1 MKKKFK
7 VDQQNPVRKNGSYEA
22 VIEDVTLDGNG
33 VCRVDG
39 FTMFVPMTA
48 VGDRIRLKA
57 VKVQKN
63 FGYGIIEQVITPS
76 AARTAPECPVYKQCG
91 GCSFRHIT
99 YEEELRLKEKT
110 VRDAFVRL
118 GGFAIAGEEGSGEDA
133 VTMEPILGCN
143 QDGLSPEHY
152 RNKAQYPLG
161 TDRNGKA
168 CAGFYAR
175 RSHRIIASDRCMI
188 QDEAFEPVVQ
198 TLVDSIDRLRIPV
211 YSEETHQGF
220 LRHLFL
226 RSGRKTGELMVCLV
240 STSENFPRR
249 QELVQRLTAAHPQ
262 ISSVML
268 NINPD
273 VTNVIMGKKTICL
286 YGKSYLEDELLRTRF
301 QIAPE
306 AFYQVNA
313 GQTERLYSL
322 GFDYADFQGN
332 ETLLDLYCGIGSI
345 GLTAISKIGKLIGVE
360 VVPQAIESA
369 EKNAQLNGLSK
380 DRARFICAD
389 AGQAAARFA
398 EEGLHPD
405 VIIVDPPRKGCERS
419 VLDSICQMAPEKVVM
434 ISCNPST
441 AARDAK
447 ILCDAE
453 HGYRLIKFRPVDMFP
468 RTGHVETV
476 VLLSKLNAKQHIEVE
491 LNLDE
496 LDLTAAESKATYDE
510 IKEYVLEKHGLKV
523 SSLYISQVKRKCGL
537 DVGKNYNL
545 SKKEDA
551 KVPQCPPE
559 KEAAIMEALKHFQMI

>member
-1 MKKKFK
+1 MKKKFRP
-7 VDQQNPVRKNGSYEA
+7 DQQIPVNKNGSYEA

-48 VGDRIRLKA
+48 VGDRVRLKA

-63 FGYGIIEQVITPS
+63 FGYGIIEQVVTPAVS
-76 AARTAPECPVYKQCG
+76 RTDPGCPVYKQCG

-99 YEEELRLKEKT
+99 YQEELRLKEKT
-110 VRDAFVRL
+110 VHDAFVRL
-118 GGFAIAGEEGSGEDA
+118 GGFSIAGEEGDGEDA
-133 VTMEPILGCN
+133 VLMEPILGCN
-143 QDGLSPEHY
+143 VNGLSPLHY

-161 TDRNGKA
+161 VDRNGKA

-175 RSHRIIASDRCMI
+175 RSHRIIPCDQCMI
-188 QDEAFEPVVQ
+188 QDEMFAPVVQ
-198 TLVDSIDRLRIPV
+198 TLVQSIDRLRIPV
-211 YSEETHQGF
+211 YSEETHQGI

-240 STSENFPRR
+240 STREDFPRR

-262 ISSVML
+262 ITSIML

-273 VTNVIMGKKTICL
+273 VTNVIMGKKTVCL
-286 YGKSYLEDELLRTRF
+286 YGKSFLEDELLGIRL

-313 GQTERLYSL
+313 GQTEQLYSL

-345 GLTAISKIGKLIGVE
+345 GLTAISRVGRLIGVE
-360 VVPQAIESA
+360 VVPQAIDSA
-369 EKNAQLNGLSK
+369 WQNARINGLSEEQV
-380 DRARFICAD
+380 RFICAD
-389 AGQAAARFA
+389 AAAAAAQFA

-405 VIIVDPPRKGCERS
+405 VVIVDPPRKGCDQS
-419 VLDSICQMAPEKVVM
+419 VLDSICRMGPSRIVM

-453 HGYRLIKFRPVDMFP
+453 RGYHLEKFRPVDMFP

-476 VLLSKLNAKQHIEVE
+476 ILL
-491 LNLDE
+491 
-496 LDLTAAESKATYDE
+496 TRAEYRSE
-510 IKEYVLEKHGLKV
+510 E
-523 SSLYISQVKRKCGL
+523 QV
-537 DVGKNYNL
+537 
-545 SKKEDA
+545 
-551 KVPQCPPE
+551 
-559 KEAAIMEALKHFQMI
+559 